1 MNKQRFYLKMAVS
14 SLLRRRSRMLTAL
27 LAVTIGATI
36 LSGLITIYYDIP
48 RQMGQE
54 FRSYGANFI
63 ILPAGN
69 EAVISTEVMEEA
81 LALLPAGSITGIA
94 PYRYQLIK
102 INEQPFMAAG
112 TDLAGVR
119 KTSPYWFVQGRWPE
133 QPGEV
138 LIGQE
143 TADIIRLMPGS
154 TFTITG
160 TGSASP
166 DGGPA
171 AGVPAGLGENALG
184 ANFTVAGVLKTGGA
198 EEAFVFMSLPDFE
211 AMVGDSGKLDVVECS
226 ISADAET
233 LEILAGRIGEQVPA
247 VSPRPVKRLTDSEG
261 AVLTKLRALVALV
274 TVIVLLLIMICVA
287 TTMMAV
293 VAERRREIGLRKAL
307 GASNQ
312 SLVMEFLGEGMFLG
326 VFGGALGAVAGY
338 AFAQAVG
345 LSVFNRS
352 ISFRPLFVVLTLAAS
367 ILVTALACI
376 IPVRRA
382 ADVDPAIVLRGE

>member
-1 MNKQRFYLKMAVS
+1 
-14 SLLRRRSRMLTAL
+14 
-27 LAVTIGATI
+27 
-36 LSGLITIYYDIP
+36 
-48 RQMGQE
+48 MGQE

-81 LALLPAGSITGIA
+81 LALIPAGSVTGIA
-94 PYRYQLIK
+94 PYRYRLVK

-143 TADIIRLMPGS
+143 TADIIRLIPGS
-154 TFTITG
+154 TFAVTG
-160 TGSASP
+160 TNPSSQSGS
-166 DGGPA
+166 GPA
-171 AGVPAGLGENALG
+171 GGIPSGIGGNTFG
-184 ANFTVAGVLKTGGA
+184 ANFTVTGVLKTGGA
-198 EEAFVFMSLPDFE
+198 EEAFIFMSLPDFE
-211 AMVGDSGKLDVVECS
+211 AMVGDGGKLDVVECS

-233 LEILAGRIGEQVPA
+233 LEALAGQIEKQVPA

-312 SLVMEFLGEGMFLG
+312 SLVMEFLGEGMCLG
-326 VFGGALGAVAGY
+326 MFGGALGAVAGY
-338 AFAQAVG
+338 VFAQAVG

-352 ISFRPLFVVLTLAAS
+352 ISFRPLFVILTLAAS

-376 IPVRRA
+376 IPVRKA